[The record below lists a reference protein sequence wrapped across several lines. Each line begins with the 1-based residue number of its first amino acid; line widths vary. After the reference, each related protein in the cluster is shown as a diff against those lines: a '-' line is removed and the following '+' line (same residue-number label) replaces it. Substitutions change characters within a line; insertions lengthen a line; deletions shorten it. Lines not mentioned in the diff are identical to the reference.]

1 MNRCLY
7 HFTLGYPQYI
17 QFLKHCVQNTRNPGI
32 LKETYQVNHLI
43 SGSLVER
50 NTEPEGIQLM
60 NPFAVAKCE
69 STDLVEL
76 AREIQKASI

>member
-7 HFTLGYPQYI
+7 HFTPGYQQYI
-17 QFLKHCVQNTRNPGI
+17 QFLKHCVQNTRNPGM
-32 LKETYQVNHLI
+32 LEETYQVNHLI

-76 AREIQKASI
+76 AREIQKVSI

>member
-7 HFTLGYPQYI
+7 PFVLGCQQCI
-17 QFLKHCVQNTRNPGI
+17 QFLKHYVQNTRNPGI

-50 NTEPEGIQLM
+50 NTEPQGIQLM

-76 AREIQKASI
+76 AREIQKVSI